1 MQKKSIVVLA
11 SGNGSNFEAIVQTF
25 RRDQVPIEV
34 VALITDNPR
43 AYAIERA
50 RRLGVPVHVLDSQ
63 SYPSR
68 DAYNQA
74 LLDLLRSLS
83 FDLMVLAGY
92 MKILPPEIVRAY
104 ERRIVN
110 IHPALLPAYR
120 GLHAIE
126 RAFQDGVQ
134 VTGVTVHWVDEG
146 VDTGPILAQ
155 VPVWVDPDDT
165 LESLEEKIHRVE
177 HQLYPRV
184 IQRILLGED
193 ARAHV
198 RRALLSVSDRTGLLD
213 LAQQLLDLGY
223 TLIATDGTYR
233 YLQEHGIDSIPTQ
246 TLTGFPQILEGR
258 VKTLHPALFGSVL
271 AERTPEHLKDL
282 DRFLADPIDVV
293 VINFYPLPDD
303 LSRSE
308 ALQSMDIGG
317 PALVRAAIKNSSHVF
332 VATSPED
339 YGLLIEGLQ
348 GKEDPSKVRKILA
361 RRAFHRVMAYLRNFS
376 SALETEEPPEYLTFH
391 FQKATKLRYGENPHQ
406 EGYLYRSLPTPGAPT
421 TWQKL
426 WGKDLSYTNYLDL
439 DSAVHLVWEFEGP
452 ACVIVKHLL
461 PCGVAL
467 GSDPLEAYEKALA
480 SDPVSVFGGIV
491 AFNRPIGR
499 EVAEKLN
506 EMFLDI
512 VAAPAFEE
520 DALPLLQKKKNR
532 RLVIASEPD
541 RPAWI
546 PRFLGGDLLLQNPDR
561 VLEVEFDVHAP
572 EGQPTE
578 LSESDLKDLLFGLY
592 VIRYVK
598 SNATLLVKDQATV
611 GVGGGQPSR
620 VDSVKIALEKAG
632 DRAQR
637 AMLIT
642 DGFFPFPDSVELAA
656 QHGVRVVVEP
666 GGSIRDAEVIQ
677 RAKELGVTLVL
688 TGVRHFTH

>member
-1 MQKKSIVVLA
+1 MKKSIVVLA

-25 RRDQVPIEV
+25 RRDAVPIEV
-34 VALITDNPR
+34 IALITDNPK

-50 RRLGVPVHVLDSQ
+50 RRLGVPVHILDSA
-63 SYPSR
+63 SYPNR
-68 DAYNQA
+68 EAYNRDLFR
-74 LLDLLRSLS
+74 LLQSLH
-83 FDLMVLAGY
+83 FDLIVLAGY
-92 MKILPPEIVRAY
+92 MKILPPDIVRAY

-126 RAFQDGVQ
+126 RAYKDGVK

-155 VPVWVDPDDT
+155 VPVWVDPEDT
-165 LESLEEKIHRVE
+165 LETLEEKIHRVE

-184 IQRILLGED
+184 IQQILLDE
-193 ARAHV
+193 ASRPV
-198 RRALLSVSDRTGLLD
+198 PRRALLSVSDRTGLVE
-213 LAQQLLDLGY
+213 LAKRLLDLGY
-223 TLIATDGTYR
+223 TLIATDGTHR
-233 YLQEHGIDSIPTQ
+233 YLTENGIASIPTQ

-271 AERTPEHLKDL
+271 AEKTPAHRKDL
-282 DRFLADPIDVV
+282 DRFLADPIEVV
-293 VINFYPLPDD
+293 VINFYPLPGD
-303 LSRSE
+303 LKQPE
-308 ALQSMDIGG
+308 ALKHMDIGG
-317 PALVRAAIKNSSHVF
+317 PALVRAAIKNSSRVF
-332 VATSPED
+332 VATDPED
-339 YGLLIEGLQ
+339 YDLLLAGLEGRQ
-348 GKEDPSKVRKILA
+348 DPEEVRQTLA
-361 RRAFHRVMAYLRNFS
+361 RRAFHRVLVYLKHFEA
-376 SALETEEPPEYLTFH
+376 ALDPNEPPEFLTFH
-391 FQKATKLRYGENPHQ
+391 FQKVTELRYGENPHQ
-406 EGYLYRSLPTPGAPT
+406 QGYLYRSLPTPGAPSQ
-421 TWQKL
+421 WQKI

-439 DSAVHLVWEFEGP
+439 DSAVHLVWEFDTP

-467 GSDPLEAYEKALA
+467 ASDPKTAYEKALA
-480 SDPVSVFGGIV
+480 SDPVSAFGGIV
-491 AFNRPIGR
+491 AFNRPVGPDL
-499 EVAEKLN
+499 AEKLN

-520 DALPLLQKKKNR
+520 DALPILQKKKNR
-532 RLVIASEPD
+532 RLVVVPEPS
-541 RPAWI
+541 RLAWV
-546 PRFLGGDLLLQNPDR
+546 PRFLSGDLLLQNPDR
-561 VLEVEFDVHAP
+561 VIEVDFQVHAP
-572 EGQPTE
+572 GDQSQE
-578 LSESDLKDLLFGLY
+578 LAEQDLKDILLGLY

-632 DRAQR
+632 NRAKG
-637 AMLIT
+637 AILIT

-656 QHGVRVVVEP
+656 QHGVRIVVEP